1 MGGVRP
7 YTARWVAWSIGIVSI
22 ALMVAALVLFLIDRA
37 QGTLPESVGPWTLLG
52 AIDIAVNIPVPILGV
67 LIASRRPENRIGWLY
82 LGASSCSGSWRSD
95 RSTRP
100 MSSWRTPDSC
110 RAAGSWPG

>member
-1 MGGVRP
+1 VTTW
-7 YTARWVAWSIGIVSI
+7 TARRLAWSVGIVSI

-82 LGASSCSGSWRSD
+82 LGASLVLGIVAFGQVYSAHVLLADPGFL
-95 RSTRP
+95 P
-100 MSSWRTPDSC
+100 GG
-110 RAAGSWPG
+110 GSWPG